1 MSHYSF
7 VTVWKLKAP
16 LAEVWHSIRDSK
28 AWPAWWEGV
37 LEVTEVVPGDA
48 FIFGPDEPHQ
58 LINSGDEELTYYVIA
73 DNPIGESG
81 YYPDSG
87 KWKVNKSSAADRVVI
102 KGEETDYFDGEE

>member
-1 MSHYSF
+1 MTKTSF
-7 VTVWKLKAP
+7 
-16 LAEVWHSIRDSK
+16 I
-28 AWPAWWEGV
+28 
-37 LEVTEVVPGDA
+37 
-48 FIFGPDEPHQ
+48 
-58 LINSGDEELTYYVIA
+58 YVIA